1 MAYTEDPGGILAFY
15 VTDSETERAFQVA
28 TGFIAFRMRSE
39 REVERRLKRA
49 DVGPATIETTLRRL
63 KDVGLVDDRAF
74 AGAYCRDQIVGR
86 GRGPIRV
93 RRGLASLGVGAD
105 LAEEAIQSVLEEHSP
120 LEKAVSLAEKR
131 WMILARI
138 SDERQRRKRVFDY
151 LIRRG
156 YQHADARTA
165 VDRLEV

>member
-1 MAYTEDPGGILAFY
+1 MADRDA
-15 VTDSETERAFQVA
+15 ERAFQVA

-49 DVGPATIETTLRRL
+49 EFAPDTISSTLRRL
-63 KDVGLVDDRAF
+63 KEVGLVDDGAF
-74 AGAYCRDQIVGR
+74 AGAYCRDQMIGK

-93 RRGLASLGVGAD
+93 RRGLVQLGVAGE
-105 LAEEAIQSVLEEHSP
+105 LAEAALQSVLEMHDP
-120 LEKAVSLAEKR
+120 LEKATALAEKR
-131 WMILARI
+131 WASLARVTDI
-138 SDERQRRKRVFDY
+138 RQRRKRVYDF

-165 VDRLEV
+165 VDRLEA